1 MPFELFISVCNAPF
15 ELYNS
20 NNLNENKIVTTCNG
34 FDKLIGKLNVKWWI
48 KNLRAKIGCYN
59 VKKSYKMMNLTE
71 INKNLT

>member
-34 FDKLIGKLNVKWWI
+34 FDKLIGKLNVKW
-48 KNLRAKIGCYN
+48 
-59 VKKSYKMMNLTE
+59 
-71 INKNLT
+71 